1 MTGRLPSLGTY
12 FPPTELPLIES
23 NQASICA
30 SRGPGDGK
38 TSGVGE
44 QETSGPGDRRTR
56 IPGDQRTTGPGDRR
70 TRGPVDQRTK
80 GPGDQRT
87 KGPVDQRTKGP
98 KDQGTLLP
106 EDPQTTGPGEQQK
119 RPIKEYMFS
128 LLTRFFLLLILFLF
142 FVDARFIFFDT
153 YASWEQ
159 WDSRE
164 WMKTYEKPAKS

>member
-12 FPPTELPLIES
+12 FPPRELPLVES

-30 SRGPGDGK
+30 SRGPGDRK

-56 IPGDQRTTGPGDRR
+56 I
-70 TRGPVDQRTK
+70 
-80 GPGDQRT
+80 PGDQRT

-119 RPIKEYMFS
+119 RPIKEYVFFDSRFMFM
-128 LLTRFFLLLILFLF
+128 LILFFLCSLYFFGYLCLQLGTF
-142 FVDARFIFFDT
+142 FVDQVFLF
-153 YASWEQ
+153 
-159 WDSRE
+159 
-164 WMKTYEKPAKS
+164 